1 MPKAYCPICT
11 CYLNI
16 LDMRLFGCGHG
27 CCARCISQLARQ
39 ACPACRRPFT
49 RDDPYTLHVEVL
61 EDADVPEPI
70 ETATRRLERV
80 LTGTNLA
87 VAKAAQQSLQ
97 ALAEKLGDEGKVD
110 AGVLN
115 AAISLLD
122 KRVAPLLNHITNQR
136 HTIRELMESVDRGLP
151 LDRDLKT
158 RQLQRRLE
166 RAEDERD
173 RARQAL
179 RAAGATL
186 AAAREDAF
194 AHPEV
199 LAVRE
204 ERDELQG
211 RLSTVRRQLDV
222 ALEQELARKKRN
234 PFAQSAMQRENQSLK
249 SRVAELE
256 QKLANAERPSLRLRV
271 CDNFNTNGEDT
282 RTRHEP
288 FHPQALGLDLR

>member
-1 MPKAYCPICT
+1 
-11 CYLNI
+11 
-16 LDMRLFGCGHG
+16 MRLVSSSSHP
-27 CCARCISQLARQ
+27 RQ
-39 ACPACRRPFT
+39 
-49 RDDPYTLHVEVL
+49 
-61 EDADVPEPI
+61 
-70 ETATRRLERV
+70 
-80 LTGTNLA
+80 
-87 VAKAAQQSLQ
+87 
-97 ALAEKLGDEGKVD
+97 
-110 AGVLN
+110 GVLN

-136 HTIRELMESVDRGLP
+136 HTIRELMDSVDRGVP

-158 RQLQRRLE
+158 RELQRRLE
-166 RAEDERD
+166 RAEEERD

-179 RAAGATL
+179 RAAGAII

-211 RLSTVRRQLDV
+211 RLSTVRRRLDV

-234 PFAQSAMQRENQSLK
+234 PFAQVSVHVCLSSPLTQCPLKSATQRENQSLK

-256 QKLANAERPSLRLRV
+256 QRLADVEQPLLV
-271 CDNFNTNGEDT
+271 CMHFI
-282 RTRHEP
+282 HVSHLIP
-288 FHPQALGLDLR
+288 YS

>member
-1 MPKAYCPICT
+1 
-11 CYLNI
+11 
-16 LDMRLFGCGHG
+16 MRCVAIRFVRSSTHP
-27 CCARCISQLARQ
+27 RQ
-39 ACPACRRPFT
+39 
-49 RDDPYTLHVEVL
+49 
-61 EDADVPEPI
+61 
-70 ETATRRLERV
+70 
-80 LTGTNLA
+80 
-87 VAKAAQQSLQ
+87 
-97 ALAEKLGDEGKVD
+97 
-110 AGVLN
+110 GVLN

-158 RQLQRRLE
+158 RELQRRLE

-234 PFAQSAMQRENQSLK
+234 PFAQVSA
-249 SRVAELE
+249 
-256 QKLANAERPSLRLRV
+256 RPCLRLLSSL
-271 CDNFNTNGEDT
+271 NGSRSRLCNEKMNRSNLASLSSSESWT
-282 RTRHEP
+282 TP
-288 FHPQALGLDLR
+288 SGQPW